1 MAMKVGELFAAL
13 SLNKS
18 GFDKGL
24 SGAEK
29 NARGW
34 ASKIGSIMKTAALA
48 LVGVT
53 VAAGAA
59 AFKLGDM
66 ASDMNEARSKVGVVF
81 EKMRADVEEF
91 AKTAPKAM
99 GISETAALSAM
110 GTYGNL
116 FRSMGIGL
124 EKSTDMSENL
134 LQLSSDLASFNNL
147 DPTDVLDKLRAG
159 LVGETEP
166 LRALGIN
173 INDAILRQKA
183 MDMGLVKSTKE
194 VLPAAA
200 KAQAAYALILE
211 QSTLAQGDFART
223 SDGMANQQRILAAT
237 FETTMANVGQAFIPI
252 IQAILPSL
260 TAALQGFADWV
271 NANGPMIQAVIEG
284 VMQGLGAA
292 ISFVTDV
299 ILPALGAAFQW
310 WIDNILPI
318 FTGGVESLSGDGGV
332 MKSLGEAMSFITDT
346 VIPALGEAFTW
357 VQENI
362 LPPIREAFQAIAENV
377 LPILAAA
384 FDTIVRVVKDNW
396 PTISAIVGH
405 VAGFVKTAVE
415 AIAAVIKWVAPII
428 RWLAETIF
436 PILGTAAG
444 ILLKAIEFVFGSIGK
459 IWNAALD
466 IGKAVVDGLSAAW
479 NGLVGVFKTVWDG
492 ITGIVK
498 GGANFLIGI
507 VNGIIKA
514 INSIQVHIGKIG
526 LDTPA
531 GFVGVGPFDWNGL
544 NIPELKYLAKGT
556 PWFEGGWAVLGEH
569 GPELA
574 RLPKG
579 TQVTPAIPTEEI
591 LKGGGGGQGG
601 APMIGQ
607 QNIYGVQPGD
617 VERETRRAFRR
628 QALDWA
634 LEGRT

>member
-1 MAMKVGELFAAL
+1 MKVGELFAAL
-13 SLNKS
+13 SLKKD

-48 LVGVT
+48 LVDVG
-53 VAAGAA
+53 VAAGAV

-81 EKMRADVEEF
+81 EKMRGDVEAF
-91 AKTAPKAM
+91 AKEAPAAL

-124 EKSTDMSENL
+124 EKSTDMSTSL
-134 LQLSSDLASFNNL
+134 LKLSADLASFNNL
-147 DPTDVLDKLRAG
+147 DPTEVLEKLRAG

-166 LRALGIN
+166 LRSLGIN
-173 INDAILRQKA
+173 LNDAMLREKA
-183 MDMGLVKSTKE
+183 LSMGLVKTTKD
-194 VLPAAA
+194 VLPAAV
-200 KAQAAYALILE
+200 KAQAAYALIME

-223 SDGMANQQRILAAT
+223 ADGMANQQRILAAT

-271 NANGPMIQAVIEG
+271 TANGPMIQSIIEG
-284 VMQGLGAA
+284 VMAGLGTA
-292 ISFVTDV
+292 IGFITDV
-299 ILPALGAAFQW
+299 VIPALGAAFQW
-310 WIDNILPI
+310 WVDNILPI
-318 FTGGVESLSGDGGV
+318 FTEGVNSVGGSDGI
-332 MKSLGEAMSFITDT
+332 MKTLGEAIDFITKT
-346 VIPALGEAFTW
+346 VLPALGEAFTW

-362 LPPIREAFQAIAENV
+362 LPPIKEAFQAIAENV

-384 FDTIVRVVKDNW
+384 FDTIVSVVKDNW
-396 PTISAIVGH
+396 PTISKIVGH

-415 AIAAVIKWVAPII
+415 AIANVIKWVAPII

-436 PILGTAAG
+436 PILGKAAG
-444 ILLKAIEFVFGSIGK
+444 FLLTVIEAAFSAIGQ
-459 IWNAALD
+459 IWNTALD
-466 IGKAVVDGLSAAW
+466 IGKKVVDGIAAAW
-479 NGLVGVFKTVWDG
+479 QGLTGAIRTVWNG

-498 GGANFLIGI
+498 AGANFLIGI

-579 TQVTPAIPTEEI
+579 TRVEPALKTEEI
-591 LKGGGGGQGG
+591 LGGGGNRGG

-607 QNIYGVQPGD
+607 QNIYGMQPGD